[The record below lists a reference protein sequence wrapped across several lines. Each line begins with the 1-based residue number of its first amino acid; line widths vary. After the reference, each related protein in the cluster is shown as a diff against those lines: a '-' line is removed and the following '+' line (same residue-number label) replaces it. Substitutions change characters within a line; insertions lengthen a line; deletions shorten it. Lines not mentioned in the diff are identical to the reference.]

1 MNASQPA
8 VGLGAVLRSL
18 NGDRGYGIALLGAC
32 VLLAAIELGG
42 EPVRNALSFDR
53 SALAEGE
60 WWRVLSAHFVHLDA
74 QHALLNGLGFV
85 LMWAL
90 FARDYSPAR
99 WATIY
104 FAACLA
110 VAAGL
115 WWFDPQVAWYVGAS
129 GTLHGV
135 MSAGTL
141 AHLKRRD
148 LDGWILAAFIVG
160 KLAYEQIAGSMPFAG
175 ASNTIVDAH
184 LYGAIGGLAAALVLK
199 PSGQPLY
206 SAR

>member
-1 MNASQPA
+1 MNAGQPV

-18 NGDRGYGIALLGAC
+18 NGDRGYGIALLGLCAG
-32 VLLAAIELGG
+32 LAALEAGG
-42 EPVRNALSFDR
+42 ETVRNALSFDR
-53 SALAEGE
+53 SALADGE

-74 QHALLNGLGFV
+74 EHALLNGLGFV

-99 WATIY
+99 WAAIY
-104 FAACLA
+104 CVACLA
-110 VAAGL
+110 VSAGL
-115 WWFDPQVAWYVGAS
+115 WWFNPEVAWYVGAS
-129 GTLHGV
+129 GALHGV
-135 MSAGTL
+135 MAAGTL

-148 LDGWILAAFIVG
+148 LDGWILAAFLVG
-160 KLAYEQIAGSMPFAG
+160 KLGYEQFAGSMPFAG

-184 LYGAIGGLAAALVLK
+184 LYGAVGGLAAALVLK
-199 PSGQPLY
+199 PIGQSLY